1 MEFPFYFVE
10 ADWKLLVI
18 RQRTLVGKIADKH
31 NIYKINK
38 IAVLSLS
45 DADPVD
51 VELEVC
57 SRQFFV
63 VVVFDRF

>member
-31 NIYKINK
+31 DIYKINK

-57 SRQFFV
+57 WRQFFLTD
-63 VVVFDRF
+63 FDD

>member
-1 MEFPFYFVE
+1 MLTE
-10 ADWKLLVI
+10 ADWKLLLI

-31 NIYKINK
+31 DIYKIDK

-51 VELEVC
+51 VELEVRRRI
-57 SRQFFV
+57 SRTPDWDFRCV
-63 VVVFDRF
+63 